1 MSHPPQP
8 PPPDPPGW
16 GPPQGPPPG
25 PPTGPPPPGWG
36 PPPGPPGPPYGA
48 RPKRNVGLVV
58 GLVAVL
64 VLLAGG
70 IATTAILLANGDDG
84 DEKAG
89 DDPTSQ
95 TTSATSSP
103 SESPTERPTEATSEG
118 VPAPPT
124 SPTGPITPYSPTDD
138 TGDDIHTDVKAA
150 DFPGDWNFKLGDVEQ
165 HAKLRGSWDYDSCSQ
180 VEASSALTQQRCD
193 YAVQWNFSALG
204 GKARVVHLFLVFDT
218 QPHAKA
224 AAASLEDKD
233 FDLRDGSLFADF
245 KQGKWHKSTY
255 GNVIAVTIGTTNAT
269 VPDKDLQSLVSYMNT
284 DYRVALSFKGGF

>member
-1 MSHPPQP
+1 M
-8 PPPDPPGW
+8 
-16 GPPQGPPPG
+16 
-25 PPTGPPPPGWG
+25 
-36 PPPGPPGPPYGA
+36 A
-48 RPKRNVGLVV
+48 
-58 GLVAVL
+58 LVAVL

-84 DEKAG
+84 DEKA
-89 DDPTSQ
+89 DDEPTSQ
-95 TTSATSSP
+95 TTSDTPSP
-103 SESPTERPTEATSEG
+103 SESPTEATSEG
-118 VPAPPT
+118 VPASPT

-138 TGDDIHTDVKAA
+138 TGDDIHADVKAA

-165 HAKLRGSWDYDSCSQ
+165 HATLRGSWDYDSCSQ

-255 GNVIAVTIGTTNAT
+255 GNIIAVTIGTTNAT
-269 VPDKDLQSLVSYMNT
+269 VPEKDLQSLVSYMNT